1 VTQRGLTRSP
11 AHIGGQT
18 IIDQVLRNAEAGQFE
33 LGYTVLLPCIFNL
46 YLHPD
51 DYARLSGIFAHIRE
65 DARRALRDRIAQ
77 LNNPSP
83 RALGF
88 RGRKFDHKEYKI
100 AGSDFVFEF
109 FSDDDGSVPLGDV
122 EIHSE
127 LAETPRPGFHG
138 VRTTLIEREPSVQ
151 TARLDAM
158 SRSDGLNHT
167 IEAEHAADASLAV
180 AERVYAEIRYEDD
193 SGPQVYLI
201 TQDEISIGRGGDGRI
216 VDLALYSDD
225 EISREHLRLRR
236 DPGRNRFVIVDR
248 SMNGTAVNGRKL
260 VRDIEE
266 ALPSKATIALAD
278 QIKMQFEQRS

>member
-51 DYARLSGIFAHIRE
+51 DYARLSGIFTHIRE

-83 RALGF
+83 RGLAF
-88 RGRKFDHKEYKI
+88 RGRKFDRKEYKI

-158 SRSDGLNHT
+158 SRS
-167 IEAEHAADASLAV
+167 EHAEASLAV

-193 SGPQVYLI
+193 SGPQIYLV

-236 DPGRNRFVIVDR
+236 DPGRNRFFIVDR
-248 SMNGTAVNGRKL
+248 SMNGTVVNGRKL

-266 ALPSKATIALAD
+266 TLPAKATIALAD

>member
-51 DYARLSGIFAHIRE
+51 DYARLSGIFPHIRD

-83 RALGF
+83 RGLGF
-88 RGRKFDHKEYKI
+88 RSRKLDRKEYKI
-100 AGSDFVFEF
+100 AGSEFVFEF

-151 TARLDAM
+151 TARLDAFA
-158 SRSDGLNHT
+158 RPAQVNHDSEPAHT
-167 IEAEHAADASLAV
+167 V
-180 AERVYAEIRYEDD
+180 PERVYAEIRYEDD
-193 SGPQVYLI
+193 SGPQLYLV
-201 TQDEISIGRGGDGRI
+201 TQDEVSIGRGGDGRI
-216 VDLALYSDD
+216 VDLALYSDE

-236 DPGRNRFVIVDR
+236 DPGRNRFFIVDR
-248 SMNGTAVNGRKL
+248 SMNGTAVDGRKL

-266 ALPSKATIALAD
+266 TLPPKATIALAD

>member
-1 VTQRGLTRSP
+1 VTQRGLTRTP

-33 LGYTVLLPCIFNL
+33 LGYTVLLPCLFNL
-46 YLHPD
+46 YLHPE
-51 DYARLSGIFAHIRE
+51 DYGRLSGIFPHIRE

-77 LNNPSP
+77 LNNPPP
-83 RALGF
+83 RGLAF
-88 RGRKFDHKEYKI
+88 RGRKIDRKEYKI

-138 VRTTLIEREPSVQ
+138 VRTTLIAREPSVQ
-151 TARLDAM
+151 TGHVQTERIAAM
-158 SRSDGLNHT
+158 PREQAGDPVS
-167 IEAEHAADASLAV
+167 V
-180 AERVYAEIRYEDD
+180 AERIYAEIRYEDD
-193 SGPQVYLI
+193 SGQQIYLV

-236 DPGRNRFVIVDR
+236 DPARNRFFIVDR
-248 SMNGTAVNGRKL
+248 SMNGTVVNGRKL

-266 ALPSKATIALAD
+266 SLPAKATIALAE

>member
-1 VTQRGLTRSP
+1 VTQRGLTQSP
-11 AHIGGQT
+11 AHLGGKT

-51 DYARLSGIFAHIRE
+51 DYARLSGIFPHIRD
-65 DARRALRDRIAQ
+65 DARRALQDRIAQ
-77 LNNPSP
+77 LNSP
-83 RALGF
+83 AS
-88 RGRKFDHKEYKI
+88 RGRVFRSRKFETKEYKI

-138 VRTTLIEREPSVQ
+138 VRTTLLGREPSV
-151 TARLDAM
+151 
-158 SRSDGLNHT
+158 HT
-167 IEAEHAADASLAV
+167 ERFDEAAHPADRIAS
-180 AERVYAEIRYEDD
+180 ERVYAEIRYEDD
-193 SGPQVYLI
+193 SGPQIYLI
-201 TQDEISIGRGGDGRI
+201 TQDEVSIGRGGDGRI
-216 VDLALYSDD
+216 VDLALYSDE

-236 DPGRNRFVIVDR
+236 DPARNRFIIVDR
-248 SMNGTAVNGRKL
+248 SMNGTVVDGRKL

-266 ALPSKATIALAD
+266 TLPAKATIALAEH
-278 QIKMQFEQRS
+278 ITMQFEQRS

>member
-1 VTQRGLTRSP
+1 VTQRGLTHAP

-51 DYARLSGIFAHIRE
+51 DYARLSGIFPHIRD
-65 DARRALRDRIAQ
+65 DARRALKDRIAQ

-83 RALGF
+83 RGLGF
-88 RGRKFDHKEYKI
+88 RARKLDSKEYKI
-100 AGSDFVFEF
+100 AGTDFVFEF

-138 VRTTLIEREPSVQ
+138 VRTTLIDREPSVQ
-151 TARLDAM
+151 TARLDGMQRPGPA
-158 SRSDGLNHT
+158 D
-167 IEAEHAADASLAV
+167 HADVSHGMG
-180 AERVYAEIRYEDD
+180 ERVYAEIRYEDD
-193 SGPQVYLI
+193 SGPQLYLV

-236 DPGRNRFVIVDR
+236 DPGRNRFFIVDR
-248 SMNGTAVNGRKL
+248 SMNGTVVDGRKL

-266 ALPSKATIALAD
+266 TLPSKANIALAD

>member
-1 VTQRGLTRSP
+1 MTQRGLTQTP

-46 YLHPD
+46 YLHAD
-51 DYARLSGIFAHIRE
+51 DYARLSGIFPHIRD
-65 DARRALRDRIAQ
+65 DARRAVRDRIAE

-83 RALGF
+83 RGMGF
-88 RGRKFDHKEYKI
+88 RFRKPDRKEYKI

-151 TARLDAM
+151 TARLDAAQAN
-158 SRSDGLNHT
+158 SFP
-167 IEAEHAADASLAV
+167 AA

-193 SGPQVYLI
+193 SGPQLYLV

-236 DPGRNRFVIVDR
+236 DPGRNRFFIVDR
-248 SMNGTAVNGRKL
+248 SMNGTAVDGRKL

-266 ALPSKATIALAD
+266 TLPSKATIALAD
-278 QIKMQFEQRS
+278 QIKMQFEQR

>member
-1 VTQRGLTRSP
+1 VTQRGLTQTP

-18 IIDQVLRNAEAGQFE
+18 IIDQILRNAEAGQFE

-46 YLHPD
+46 YLHAE
-51 DYARLSGIFAHIRE
+51 DYARLSGIFPHIRD

-83 RALGF
+83 RGLGF
-88 RGRKFDHKEYKI
+88 RARKLDRKEYKI

-109 FSDDDGSVPLGDV
+109 FSDGDGSVPLGDV

-138 VRTTLIEREPSVQ
+138 VRTTLIEREPGTQ
-151 TARLDAM
+151 ATRLGTA
-158 SRSDGLNHT
+158 
-167 IEAEHAADASLAV
+167 HASPSPAAPA
-180 AERVYAEIRYEDD
+180 AIERVYAEIRYEDD
-193 SGPQVYLI
+193 SGPQIYLV
-201 TQDEISIGRGGDGRI
+201 TQDEVSIGRGGDGRI

-236 DPGRNRFVIVDR
+236 DPVRNRFFILDC
-248 SMNGTAVNGRKL
+248 SMNGTEVDGRKL

-266 ALPSKATIALAD
+266 TLPPKAAIALAG

>member
-46 YLHPD
+46 YLHAD
-51 DYARLSGIFAHIRE
+51 DYARLSGIFPHIRE
-65 DARRALRDRIAQ
+65 DARRALRDRIAH

-83 RALGF
+83 RGLGF
-88 RGRKFDHKEYKI
+88 RSRKLDRKEYKI
-100 AGSDFVFEF
+100 AGADFVFEF

-151 TARLDAM
+151 TTRLDAAP
-158 SRSDGLNHT
+158 RPDGT
-167 IEAEHAADASLAV
+167 PRAEPAAMSLAV

-193 SGPQVYLI
+193 SGPQIYLV
-201 TQDEISIGRGGDGRI
+201 TQDEVSIGRGGDGRI

-236 DPGRNRFVIVDR
+236 DPGRNRFFILDR

-266 ALPSKATIALAD
+266 TLPAKATIELAE

>member
-1 VTQRGLTRSP
+1 MTQRGLIHSP

-46 YLHPD
+46 YLHPE
-51 DYARLSGIFAHIRE
+51 DYARLSGIFAHIRD
-65 DARRALRDRIAQ
+65 DAKRALRDRIAQ

-83 RALGF
+83 RGLGF
-88 RGRKFDHKEYKI
+88 RSRKLERKEYKI
-100 AGSDFVFEF
+100 AGSDFLFEF
-109 FSDDDGSVPLGDV
+109 FSDDDGSVPRGDV

-151 TARLDAM
+151 TARLDM
-158 SRSDGLNHT
+158 PSRPGPGRPSSDPV
-167 IEAEHAADASLAV
+167 ASV

-193 SGPQVYLI
+193 SGPQLYLV
-201 TQDEISIGRGGDGRI
+201 TQDEVSIGRGGDGRI
-216 VDLALYSDD
+216 VDLALYSDE

-236 DPGRNRFVIVDR
+236 DPGRNRFFIIDR
-248 SMNGTAVNGRKL
+248 SMNGTAVDGRKL

-266 ALPSKATIALAD
+266 TLPAKATIALAD

>member
-1 VTQRGLTRSP
+1 VTQRGLARPP

-33 LGYTVLLPCIFNL
+33 LGYTILLPCIFNL
-46 YLHPD
+46 YLHPE
-51 DYARLSGIFAHIRE
+51 DYARLSGIFPHIRD

-77 LNNPSP
+77 MNNPSR

-88 RGRKFDHKEYKI
+88 RGRKLDVKEFKI
-100 AGSDFVFEF
+100 AGNDFVFEF

-138 VRTTLIEREPSVQ
+138 VRTTLIGREPSVQ
-151 TARLDAM
+151 T
-158 SRSDGLNHT
+158 SRTEQPD
-167 IEAEHAADASLAV
+167 EHAPRP

-193 SGPQVYLI
+193 SGPQLYLV
-201 TQDEISIGRGGDGRI
+201 TQDEVSIGRGGDGRI
-216 VDLALYSDD
+216 VDLALYTDE

-236 DPGRNRFVIVDR
+236 DAGHNRFLILDR
-248 SMNGTAVNGRKL
+248 SMNGTTVNGRKL

-266 ALPSKATIALAD
+266 TLPPKATIALAD